1 MGYDTSNL
9 HTGKIPSWDGATI
22 VYDRAW
28 MILDHLRRNGFVPY
42 VKTDFKI
49 RTMINADMATLI
61 AALEEGDETPVRRS
75 VDSNLRFLTAKQ
87 LAETSR

>member
-1 MGYDTSNL
+1 
-9 HTGKIPSWDGATI
+9 
-22 VYDRAW
+22 
-28 MILDHLRRNGFVPY
+28 
-42 VKTDFKI
+42 
-49 RTMINADMATLI
+49 MINADMATLI